1 MDKVPA
7 DKRRTWS
14 LDTKLILA
22 VLFSFLGGMNVIS
35 GIDDFFTRKDH
46 YHWAFNM
53 LVGLAF
59 FLSAVAFAFRSSVKS
74 GGSGKARREISRPCQ
89 CEEAGV

>member
-14 LDTKLILA
+14 LDTKVILA
-22 VLFSFLGGMNVIS
+22 VLFSFLGGMNVSS

-59 FLSAVAFAFRSSVKS
+59 FLSAVAFAFWSSVKS
-74 GGSGKARREISRPCQ
+74 DAVNPISPSSQ
-89 CEEAGV
+89 